1 LRSKSGWGGPHDLAP
16 EILERAVAIAQQII
30 VPNAKHTI
38 ATRFQ
43 PSRSL
48 KIVGDGAALT
58 VLAAVEF
65 DYAFRGGTV
74 EIHDVRANR
83 LLSPESQ
90 RQESLVAQVCP

>member
-1 LRSKSGWGGPHDLAP
+1 LRSKSGWGRPHDFAP
-16 EILERAVAIAQQII
+16 DILERGVAIAQQII

-38 ATRFQ
+38 ATRFL

-58 VLAAVEF
+58 VLAAVKF
-65 DYAFRGGTV
+65 DDAFRSGAIEV
-74 EIHDVRANR
+74 NHIRANR
-83 LLSPESQ
+83 LLSSESQ